1 MGLRIVLL
9 AVYPVLL
16 GTGKRFPAKAGLRA
30 EPLSFADGTPPRSFE
45 PACGSYRVCTSL
57 ASSIPSMM

>member
-1 MGLRIVLL
+1 MEWDVQRNEPMDDGIVLP

-30 EPLSFADGTPPRSFE
+30 EPLSFADGSATLIR
-45 PACGSYRVCTSL
+45 ACLR
-57 ASSIPSMM
+57 